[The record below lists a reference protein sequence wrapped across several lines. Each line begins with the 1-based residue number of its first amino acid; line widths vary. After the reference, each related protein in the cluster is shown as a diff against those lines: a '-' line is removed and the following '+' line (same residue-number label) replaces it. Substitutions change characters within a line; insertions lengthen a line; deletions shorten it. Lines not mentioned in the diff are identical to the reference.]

1 MSTKSHKNHHR
12 RHQSQHSATAR
23 RKSYPRNGDT
33 PTKVASSSIH
43 GAPSRNNDA
52 SAGYPSQ
59 RYSAAKS
66 RHADNVNLMSRPSA
80 QAHHD
85 RGSKQRRNT
94 TPRRATIKDPGR
106 PPKGFVF
113 VPKGDV
119 FVTRKCTTLSTESG
133 TPAQVVCDPHTGT
146 RLGLY
151 VHQPIHATVLAAA
164 SASAAPRAAA
174 RARRDAA
181 DLRQART
188 ALQARYA
195 SMPDRD
201 VDAVLARAFAKHS
214 GNVGRKKAG
223 LSEARRV
230 SLAVEAHVRH
240 VHTRYDAFLREGV
253 GREEARRRIG
263 GVVRGVKEGWRG
275 KVGKRVV
282 GQVGME
288 KAEVKKAGVKK
299 AELDLVEVE
308 EVEDVEM
315 EDVEIEG

>member
-1 MSTKSHKNHHR
+1 MSTKSHKNHHGG
-12 RHQSQHSATAR
+12 HQSQHSTAIR
-23 RKSYPRNGDT
+23 QKSYQRKGDG
-33 PTKVASSSIH
+33 PINLASSSIH
-43 GAPSRNNDA
+43 GALSRKNDA
-52 SAGYPSQ
+52 PASYPPQ
-59 RYSAAKS
+59 RCSDAKN
-66 RHADNVNLMSRPSA
+66 RRADNVNLVPRPNA
-80 QAHHD
+80 QIHHG
-85 RGSKQRRNT
+85 RGSKQRRNA
-94 TPRRATIKDPGR
+94 TPRRTTIKDPGR

-119 FVTRKCTTLSTESG
+119 FVTRKCTTLSTESS

-181 DLRQART
+181 DLRQARA

-299 AELDLVEVE
+299 AELDIV

-315 EDVEIEG
+315 EDVEMEG